1 METYYN
7 IKHSAGY
14 GGVKRLAE
22 HVDNPEGWLST
33 QPTYTLH
40 KPIKRKFP
48 TRKYTTSAIDDLWQM
63 DLMEMIPYARIN
75 KGNRYIL
82 TCIDVFSR
90 FARAVAL
97 KSKEAIELRNAI
109 KVMLKDTTPRHIQ
122 TDMGKEFY
130 NKLVREL
137 IQSKKIIHYSVYSQF
152 KASLVER
159 FNRTLREKFN
169 RYFTHTGKK
178 IWYNVLPD
186 IINAY
191 NNSKH
196 RGIFS
201 MKPAEVTKVNE
212 MELWEKQQEVTGFLI
227 KPTYKLLDYVLDGRS
242 HF

>member
-1 METYYN
+1 MGKLKKTLAKKSLAAQKEIYYN
-7 IKHSAGY
+7 VKHSAGY

-22 HVDNPEGWLST
+22 HVDNSEGWLST
-33 QPTYTLH
+33 QPTYTLR

-63 DLMEMIPYARIN
+63 DLMEMIPYATIN
-75 KGNRYIL
+75 KEYRYIL

-90 FARAVAL
+90 FARATPL
-97 KSKEAIELRNAI
+97 KSKGALELRNSI
-109 KVMLKDTTPRHIQ
+109 KGMLKDTTPRHIQ

-137 IQSKKIIHYSVYSQF
+137 FQRKNIKHYSVYSQF

-178 IWYNVLPD
+178 IW
-186 IINAY
+186 
-191 NNSKH
+191 
-196 RGIFS
+196 
-201 MKPAEVTKVNE
+201 
-212 MELWEKQQEVTGFLI
+212 
-227 KPTYKLLDYVLDGRS
+227 
-242 HF
+242 